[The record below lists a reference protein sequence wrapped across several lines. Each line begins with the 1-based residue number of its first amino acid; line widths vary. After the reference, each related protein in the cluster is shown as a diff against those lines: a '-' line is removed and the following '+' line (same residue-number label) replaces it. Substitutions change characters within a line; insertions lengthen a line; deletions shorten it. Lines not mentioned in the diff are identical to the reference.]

1 MNVQFRPEP
10 SASVSVK
17 TAIADCDIHPARA
30 TNAELFPFM
39 AKRWHEH
46 LEAYGKQAY
55 HGMMEGPPYPKAQ
68 PNASRR
74 DAWPPE
80 GGPQGSS
87 LSFMQ
92 KQLLDPYN
100 VALGVLNPLN
110 SGQGLRNQD
119 LAGAICSAINDWQIE
134 KWTAKDSRLKGS
146 IVVANEDGVSAA
158 AEIRKRAGD
167 KNFVQVLL
175 LSRNVEP
182 LGQRRYWPIYE
193 AAQEIGL
200 PIGIHAFGFGGNPL
214 TPSGWPSFYIEEMVG
229 HAQCQQ
235 TVLASLVLEG
245 VFERY
250 PKLKMVMI
258 EAGFGWAPSL
268 GWRLDKNFERLH
280 SEVPYLKRKPSEY
293 IRDHIWWTTQ
303 PMEDPERRD
312 HLFQVIEWIGW
323 DKLLFATDYPHWDFD
338 EPSRVLPAGVSDANR
353 EAFYLGNA
361 KKLYGI
367 LACDG
372 SSTSIAPVDELPPG
386 TRKFLTIDE
395 RPIAIFNIK
404 GEFFGLLN
412 RCPHQGAALCEGPL
426 IGLAQS
432 SDPGEIEYTKLGEI
446 IRCPWHGWEFDIR
459 TGQSY
464 CDPKR
469 FRARAYP
476 VNVEPGSSVVKGPYV
491 AETLAVSVESDYV
504 VVDL

>member
-1 MNVQFRPEP
+1 
-10 SASVSVK
+10 
-17 TAIADCDIHPARA
+17 
-30 TNAELFPFM
+30 M
-39 AKRWHEH
+39 AKRWHAH
-46 LEAYGKQAY
+46 LQTYGKQAY

-134 KWTAKDSRLKGS
+134 KWTSKDKRLKGS
-146 IVVANEDGVSAA
+146 IVVANEDGVTAA

-167 KNFVQVLL
+167 PNFVQVLL

-193 AAQEIGL
+193 AAQEAGL
-200 PIGIHAFGFGGNPL
+200 PVGVHAFGFGGNPL

-235 TVLASLVLEG
+235 TALASLVLEG

-250 PKLKMVMI
+250 PGLKMVMI

-268 GWRLDKNFERLH
+268 GWRLDKSFERLH
-280 SEVPYLKRKPSEY
+280 SEVPHLKRKPSEY
-293 IRDHIWWTTQ
+293 IRDHVWWTTQ
-303 PMEDPERRD
+303 PMEDPERRE
-312 HLFQVIEWIGW
+312 HLFETIEWIGW

-367 LACDG
+367 ELMVRHV
-372 SSTSIAPVDELPPG
+372 IAPVDELPPG

-412 RCPHQGAALCEGPL
+412 RCPHQGAALVRG
-426 IGLAQS
+426 AA
-432 SDPGEIEYTKLGEI
+432 D
-446 IRCPWHGWEFDIR
+446 
-459 TGQSY
+459 
-464 CDPKR
+464 
-469 FRARAYP
+469 RARAILRSRRDRIHETRRDHP
-476 VNVEPGSSVVKGPYV
+476 LPLARLGIRHPHRPILLRPEALSRPRLSGQRRAGIEPW
-491 AETLAVSVESDYV
+491 
-504 VVDL
+504 